1 VLPPWTLLFAGMD
14 SRLRAC
20 EKIEMALFCN
30 GLALTRPSRITLK
43 YRGFSWMAVS
53 STAMTRGEFRR
64 HFDFFT
70 RSHAGVEL
78 VNAAK

>member
-1 VLPPWTLLFAGMD
+1 MPYLYFLS
-14 SRLRAC
+14 SRARAY
-20 EKIEMALFCN
+20 EKIELVHFRHGRAP
-30 GLALTRPSRITLK
+30 ARPSGVKLK
-43 YRGFSWMAVS
+43 YLGFSWMAVS